1 MVRAPGPR
9 CPRRPRAPPRR
20 SPAAPCRATPGAR
33 WCARRT
39 APGTW
44 WASSPGAAAPATPGR
59 PACTPASP
67 SSATGSTPSWRPT
80 EACNKR
86 CHPLSA
92 VSLSPW
98 RDGRERGPSLS
109 PDFVEALRA
118 VVGAP
123 NVSTATAVREQHG
136 HDESMHP
143 CAPPD
148 VVVWPQAVGQVQELA
163 ALCHRCRVPMVPF
176 GTGTGLEGGVNAVQG
191 GVCFDLS
198 RMDAIAELSLEDF
211 SVTVEPGV
219 TRKALNKHLRGTGL
233 WFPVDPGADASL
245 CGMAATGASG
255 TNAVRYGT
263 MRPNVL
269 NLRVVL
275 PDGRLLHTAGPRR
288 QPRKRAAGYDLTSL
302 FVGSEGTLGFLTQ
315 ATLRL
320 HPLPEATAVTVA
332 SFPSVGAAVACTV
345 QVLQAAVPVA
355 RIEFLDEV
363 MADACGR
370 FSQMELPA
378 AATLLL
384 ELHGSRRSLAEQQ
397 QQMEEI
403 VQQNSGSSLAWAE
416 GLDEREQLWSMRHNA
431 WYAAL
436 ALRPGCQGYST
447 DVCVPISRLP
457 DVVVET
463 KQDLQ
468 ASGLT
473 GPMVG
478 HVGDGNFHCILVFNS
493 QDPDE
498 AQRIHAFTQR
508 LGRRALAAGGTCTG
522 EHGVGLGKRA
532 LLQEEL
538 GQEGLDTLRSIK
550 AALDPHNLMNP
561 GKVL

>member
-1 MVRAPGPR
+1 
-9 CPRRPRAPPRR
+9 
-20 SPAAPCRATPGAR
+20 
-33 WCARRT
+33 
-39 APGTW
+39 
-44 WASSPGAAAPATPGR
+44 
-59 PACTPASP
+59 
-67 SSATGSTPSWRPT
+67 
-80 EACNKR
+80 
-86 CHPLSA
+86 
-92 VSLSPW
+92 
-98 RDGRERGPSLS
+98 
-109 PDFVEALRA
+109 
-118 VVGAP
+118 
-123 NVSTATAVREQHG
+123 
-136 HDESMHP
+136 

-148 VVVWPQAVGQVQELA
+148 AVVWPQAVGQVQELA
-163 ALCHRCRVPMVPF
+163 ALCYRSRVPMVPF

-198 RMDAIAELSLEDF
+198 RMDAITELSLEDF
-211 SVTVEPGV
+211 SVVVEPGV
-219 TRKALNKHLRGTGL
+219 TRKALNSHLRGTGL

-288 QPRKRAAGYDLTSL
+288 QPRWVPAAGPGWVVATLGTCSPAPCRKRAAGYDLTSL

-320 HPLPEATAVTVA
+320 HPLPEATATTIA
-332 SFPSVGAAVACTV
+332 TFPSVRAAVACTV

-363 MADACGR
+363 MASACSRYSGLE
-370 FSQMELPA
+370 MLE

-384 ELHGSRRSLAEQQ
+384 ELHGSRHGLAEQQ
-397 QQMEEI
+397 QQTEEI
-403 VQQNSGSSLAWAE
+403 VQLNGGSSLAWAE
-416 GLDEREQLWSMRHNA
+416 EPEERGRLWAMRHNA

-463 KQDLQ
+463 KKDLQ
-468 ASGLT
+468 DTGLTGQRGCGPLGHGGTVRDHSPPCLILGLT

-478 HVGDGNFHCILVFNS
+478 HVGDGNFHCLLIFNA

-498 AQRIHAFTQR
+498 SQRIHGFTQR

-532 LLQEEL
+532 LLLEEL
-538 GQEGLDTLRSIK
+538 GQEGLDTLRRIK